1 MSRCDSLGMQCW
13 GRGGGCSAASL
24 ASYPVR
30 LHGVLQ
36 VFTVLDLLRGLAQQR
51 PTSPRTAAHPA
62 AGVAASS
69 DNKGGGK
76 AAVSPLTAGSP
87 SSPDALALP
96 RSTSKAPLSLLARSS
111 LRSVP
116 AEWVQ
121 HVLQLLEVRAR
132 CTCVFAFN
140 M

>member
-1 MSRCDSLGMQCW
+1 VLQGVCSAGQ
-13 GRGGGCSAASL
+13 GGGGYSAASL

-96 RSTSKAPLSLLARSS
+96 RSASKAPLSPLLARSS

-121 HVLQLLEVRAR
+121 HVLQLLEVRHVAHE
-132 CTCVFAFN
+132 CLL
-140 M
+140 